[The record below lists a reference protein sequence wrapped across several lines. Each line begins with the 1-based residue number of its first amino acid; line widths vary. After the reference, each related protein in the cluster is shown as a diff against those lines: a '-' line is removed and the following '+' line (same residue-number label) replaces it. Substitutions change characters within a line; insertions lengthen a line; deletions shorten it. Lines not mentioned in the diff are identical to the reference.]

1 MPGWV
6 PTGNLNTPRDTHTA
20 TKLPN
25 GTVLVHGGRTL
36 TADSTPFLRTSE
48 LFEPGTGT
56 WASTGTAYFE
66 RSSHSAI
73 LLRNGKV
80 LVVGGFVQAR
90 VVHLP
95 PNQPPWGYG
104 TELYDPATGQWE
116 STGPLNFPR
125 EYPAVT
131 PLSDG
136 RVLAAGGGDPF
147 GKDPTVVRTAE
158 IYDPVTQM
166 WTLTGSLV
174 WGRRGISA
182 QQALATE
189 LFTATLLTSGLVL
202 VVGGVSL
209 YDEAAQTCELY
220 EPAAGR
226 WRLAGVLGR
235 YRLGHT
241 ATRLNDGTVLV
252 AGGVHY
258 TTSGDQNGS
267 IADTEIY
274 DPTTEVCSFVGPLN
288 MARSG
293 HTATLLPNGSVL
305 VVGGV
310 GGSGPLNS
318 TELYDPATQTWTL
331 ADDLNTARSGHTP
344 ILWPPRRGST
354 QFTVMVAGGLDS
366 HSNSL
371 NSAELFSGP
380 PIIRR

>member
-25 GTVLVHGGRTL
+25 GTVLVHGGRTF
-36 TADSTPFLRTSE
+36 TADSTTFLNTSE
-48 LFEPGTGT
+48 LFEHGTGT
-56 WASTGTAYFE
+56 WGPTGTAFFE

-116 STGPLNFPR
+116 STGPLIFPR

-202 VVGGVSL
+202 VVGGVSF
-209 YDEAAQTCELY
+209 YDEAAQTCEMSSNRSSAVVLD
-220 EPAAGR
+220 ASAL
-226 WRLAGVLGR
+226 LALLREEEGAERVE
-235 YRLGHT
+235 Y
-241 ATRLNDGTVLV
+241 AV
-252 AGGVHY
+252 
-258 TTSGDQNGS
+258 
-267 IADTEIY
+267 
-274 DPTTEVCSFVGPLN
+274 
-288 MARSG
+288 RSG
-293 HTATLLPNGSVL
+293 ALVSTVNWAEVL
-305 VVGGV
+305 ARLVDVGGDPEETAAKALPS
-310 GGSGPLNS
+310 SGIGQVALVPFDDEQARETARLRRS
-318 TELYDPATQTWTL
+318 TRSLGLSL
-331 ADDLNTARSGHTP
+331 ADRAALALGKLRRLPVLTTDRAWRSLR
-344 ILWPPRRGST
+344 IS
-354 QFTVMVAGGLDS
+354 VKIEV
-366 HSNSL
+366 
-371 NSAELFSGP
+371 
-380 PIIRR
+380 IR